1 MRTLHLPSPALA
13 SKTHCDALLPPLP
26 PLLLL
31 PVPLLLLLL
40 TVISGHQGIL
50 SLLIAEWVMRC

>member
-1 MRTLHLPSPALA
+1 MRTLLLPSPALA
-13 SKTHCDALLPPLP
+13 SKMHCDELLP

-31 PVPLLLLLL
+31 LLVPLLPLLL

-50 SLLIAEWVMRC
+50 SMLIADWVMQR